1 MENNKKLADE
11 FVNLNEAVS
20 IFCDKYC
27 RYPLECRSQDELDE
41 HCDNCD
47 FIKIINLKEE
57 KEKSEKAKLKLVACC
72 KNSAE
77 KIKNQREQLKACNKK
92 IEEQQAEIERLKKEN
107 HCFADIGKMYS
118 EIKSEARK
126 EFVEQLEAEIIS
138 SDKYIREYDDSEVQK
153 AYNKGLRDARNLL
166 KEMG

>member
-1 MENNKKLADE
+1 M
-11 FVNLNEAVS
+11 NLNEAISV
-20 IFCDKYC
+20 FCDKYC

-77 KIKNQREQLKACNKK
+77 KIKNQREQLKSCNKK
-92 IEEQQAEIERLKKEN
+92 IEELM
-107 HCFADIGKMYS
+107 ADIDFRKSLISRYEHQIAAKNSGVYVVANRVVKMIKEKAAYCSADGTELIILESDLNDVINDVVGEMDGGK
-118 EIKSEARK
+118 
-126 EFVEQLEAEIIS
+126 
-138 SDKYIREYDDSEVQK
+138 
-153 AYNKGLRDARNLL
+153 NG
-166 KEMG
+166 